1 MKPLLEVRELFKA
14 YGDLPVLRDVTFGVK
29 AGDSFAVL
37 GPSGCGKST
46 LLRII
51 LGLEGFDGGEVKGPV
66 DRAGYLPQD
75 AVLFPWKTVVENAE
89 LPLQIRGMGRKER
102 RREVLRWLDP
112 FGLAGFAGSYP
123 HELSGGM
130 RQRAGLLRAAA
141 SGAEVLILDEPF
153 GALDTLTR
161 QRLQDWLA
169 DLLSELDR
177 TMLFVTHDLE
187 EAVVLANRVILLS
200 ERPAR
205 VIGER
210 GISLSRKERS
220 DRLSPQFH
228 REKDALLAM
237 IREGDRDEAR
247 ESV

>member
-1 MKPLLEVRELFKA
+1 MNPILEVRGLSKD
-14 YGDLPVLRDVTFGVK
+14 YGDLPVLRDITFSVNQ
-29 AGDSFAVL
+29 GDSFAVL

-51 LGLEGFDGGEVKGPV
+51 LGLEGYDAGEVRGPV

-75 AVLFPWKTVVENAE
+75 SLLFPWKTVVQNAE
-89 LPLQIRGMGRKER
+89 LPLQIRGIGRKER
-102 RREVLRWLDP
+102 REEVLGRLES
-112 FGLAGFAGSYP
+112 FGLARFKDAYP

-130 RQRAGLLRAAA
+130 RQRAGLLRATV
-141 SGAEVLILDEPF
+141 SGAEVLVLDEPF

-161 QRLQDWLA
+161 HRLQDWLSRLLA
-169 DLLSELDR
+169 DLDR

-187 EAVVLANRVILLS
+187 EAVVLADRVLVLS
-200 ERPAR
+200 DRPAT

-210 GISLSRKERS
+210 GISLSGKERS
-220 DRLSPQFH
+220 DRLSGPFY

-237 IREGDRDEAR
+237 IQKGD
-247 ESV
+247 ESGG